1 MPFHRFYCTAN
12 LYTKAEKQAIAR
24 SITDLYAKV
33 PVPRFYVVINFI
45 EVGEDDYYVSGEPAG
60 RFVRIHVQHL
70 ARNLQTFEEKR
81 EFMERY
87 EKVLEPF
94 TKGKCIDWEVQ
105 VSNEDVSLD
114 TSSERSHY
122 SLCLPFSLYSG
133 IGTVFVPRRSIRKR
147 KRTRTGTISTSR
159 WNGQREVSRRKMVR
173 TEDYT
178 FCVCS
183 VLLFAITMNIG
194 ESGSTGN
201 VARAH
206 ELEDGEREHQL

>member
-33 PVPRFYVVINFI
+33 PIPRFYVVINFI
-45 EVGEDDYYVSGEPAG
+45 EVGEDNYYVSGEPAG

-105 VSNEDVSLD
+105 VSNED
-114 TSSERSHY
+114 
-122 SLCLPFSLYSG
+122 P
-133 IGTVFVPRRSIRKR
+133 VFWN
-147 KRTRTGTISTSR
+147 
-159 WNGQREVSRRKMVR
+159 WNGVR
-173 TEDYT
+173 PPPFDSEAEAYQNWYDINKP
-178 FCVCS
+178 VEWS
-183 VLLFAITMNIG
+183 EGGIAKK
-194 ESGSTGN
+194 
-201 VARAH
+201 
-206 ELEDGEREHQL
+206 DGEN